1 MPQALGT
8 LKEHWEHMEK
18 TTTHPCLQGELG
30 SSQKATVGVSEQLG
44 HRQSSSSS
52 HSWPVAGQR
61 VASV

>member
-8 LKEHWEHMEK
+8 LREHWEHMEK

-30 SSQKATVGVSEQLG
+30 SSQKATVGVSKQLG

-52 HSWPVAGQR
+52 HSWLVAGQP